1 MLLFMN
7 EQQNTTQ
14 QVVEN
19 QNGVEVDAQ
28 QPQQQEEKTFTYT
41 QSELDKMFET
51 RLARQEKRLNAEF
64 ERKMQE
70 LDEASKL
77 ARMSEEERRE
87 HDYNK
92 KLADLE
98 AREKALQEKESA
110 YSRQQYQNEIENQLK
125 AKGLPTDMADLLV
138 GLDAETVAS
147 KIASMEKSFN
157 TQVNNSIQDK
167 IKSSANTPTVPQEEA
182 KPLTLE
188 DINAMTP
195 TQFKQNKAEIEK
207 VLMEAFKK

>member
-1 MLLFMN
+1 MN
-7 EQQNTTQ
+7 EQQQGQ
-14 QVVEN
+14 QVQQ
-19 QNGVEVDAQ
+19 QNEVVADT
-28 QPQQQEEKTFTYT
+28 QPQVQEEPKMVSMT
-41 QSELDKMFET
+41 QEQLDKMIAD
-51 RLARQEKRLNAEF
+51 RLARQERKLNEAFDKKLNELSEAQKLAQMSDD
-64 ERKMQE
+64 ERK
-70 LDEASKL
+70 
-77 ARMSEEERRE
+77 E
-87 HDYNK
+87 HDYAK
-92 KLADLE
+92 RLSDLE

-110 YSRQQYQNEIENQLK
+110 YNKTQYLNEIENQLK
-125 AKGLPTDMADLLV
+125 SKGLPTDMAELLV
-138 GLDAETVAS
+138 DFDAETVSA

-167 IKSSANTPTVPQEEA
+167 IKSSANTPTVPQEET

>member
-1 MLLFMN
+1 MN

-98 AREKALQEKESA
+98 AREKALADKENA
-110 YSRQQYQNEIENQLK
+110 YNRQNYLNEITAQLQ
-125 AKGLPTDMADLLV
+125 AKGLPTDMAELLV
-138 GLDAETVAS
+138 SLPAEEVSA

-167 IKSSANTPTVPQEEA
+167 IKSSANTPTVPQEEQRL
-182 KPLTLE
+182 LTLDE
-188 DINAMTP
+188 IKAMT
-195 TQFKQNKAEIEK
+195 TNEYMANRELVEKSLKALRK
-207 VLMEAFKK
+207 